1 MRFGAAEG
9 AVALFIL
16 VGFAVLAFIVWM
28 LVDAIQRPPD
38 EYPAPEQ
45 KTWWIVGLIVGLAT
59 SFPAIIVALAYYI
72 IVRRPRGAPNR
83 MTTSSPAPSA
93 PGGWSPPAPAA
104 PPPNPAAPP
113 LQNCRNCGAKL
124 IAGAR
129 FCHSCGAVV

>member
-16 VGFAVLAFIVWM
+16 VAFALLAFVVWM
-28 LVDAIQRPPD
+28 LVDAIQRPPE

-59 SFPAIIVALAYYI
+59 SFPALIVALAYYI
-72 IVRRPRGAPNR
+72 VVRRPRGAPNR
-83 MTTSSPAPSA
+83 TGGGAP
-93 PGGWSPPAPAA
+93 A
-104 PPPNPAAPP
+104 PPPPVGWTAGVPASPGSPP
-113 LQNCRNCGAKL
+113 LMNCRNCGAKL
-124 IAGAR
+124 LAGAR